1 METEKTADDACDAIL
16 QKPGPFRREPCR
28 RALVGGARMST
39 AAREVV
45 GPRILL
51 VVGGG
56 IAAYK
61 SCELV
66 RLIRKG
72 GGDVTC
78 VVTKGGQQ
86 FVTPMSLAALSEN
99 QVYTTLWDLKN
110 EAEMGHIQL
119 SREAD
124 LVVVCPATADLMAK
138 MAAGIADDLAT
149 TLILATD
156 KPVMAI
162 PAMNVRMWEHE
173 STRRN
178 VAALKANGV
187 EVLHPDEG
195 PMACGEFG
203 YGRLPEP
210 DAIWRAIAGHFGIEV
225 PEASPAPIA
234 ANDAAL
240 GAVEAL
246 EPEDEPEDEPV
257 DEEAGAMGGLG
268 GLLSRIIPRST
279 AKRSHEDI
287 EAEFEDLEAPEDF
300 DPEALFDPDEE
311 VEFNPD
317 LGGPLLAKKGAAG
330 AAPPIDPDAINHEVN
345 ERQSPP
351 EVIGEAGGALPSAA
365 GKAPERAI
373 RAEAIEDDEGT
384 LAGDFGID
392 PGHQPLA
399 GRHVLITA
407 GPTWEAIDPVRYIAN
422 RSSGKQGFAIAAA
435 AAALGAQVT
444 LVAGPVS
451 LRTPRGVERID
462 VESAAEMNQAVRAA
476 LPADVAIMVAAVAD
490 WRPRQY
496 VGEKIKKRGSAPPA
510 LMLTENPDIL
520 TNLAASEKRPGL
532 VIGFAAETE
541 DVIDNARKKRKRKAA
556 DWIIANDVSGD
567 VMGGDDNEVHIVS
580 GDGVESLEAMSKS
593 EVAMALARRI
603 ADKLS
608 AEVAQ

>member
-1 METEKTADDACDAIL
+1 
-16 QKPGPFRREPCR
+16 
-28 RALVGGARMST
+28 MST
-39 AAREVV
+39 AAQAVV
-45 GPRILL
+45 GPKVLL

-124 LVVVCPATADLMAK
+124 LIVVCPATADLMAK

-156 KPVMAI
+156 KPVIAI

-173 STRRN
+173 STQRN
-178 VAALKANGV
+178 VTELRKAGV

-210 DAIWRAIAGHFGIEV
+210 DQIWRAIAGHFGIEV
-225 PEASPAPIA
+225 EEAPAPVA
-234 ANDAAL
+234 ANDANDGIEAIEADDD
-240 GAVEAL
+240 GAATT
-246 EPEDEPEDEPV
+246 
-257 DEEAGAMGGLG
+257 GLS
-268 GLLSRIIPRST
+268 GLLSKIIPRST
-279 AKRSHEDI
+279 AKRTEEDI
-287 EAEFEDLEAPEDF
+287 EAQYEDLEMPEG
-300 DPEALFDPDEE
+300 FDPDAPIEE
-311 VEFNPD
+311 EEIEFNPD
-317 LGGPLLAKKGAAG
+317 LEGPLLAKKGDAG
-330 AAPPIDPDAINHEVN
+330 AAPPSDPDAINHEVN
-345 ERQSPP
+345 ERQSAP
-351 EVIGEAGGALPSAA
+351 EVLQDEGIEEAVPAEADEDAPDEPEDTPASPTPAPSQAK
-365 GKAPERAI
+365 GKNSKAP
-373 RAEAIEDDEGT
+373 AIEVEEIEVEEG
-384 LAGDFGID
+384 LVDSFDVGEGDK
-392 PGHQPLA
+392 PLA
-399 GRHVLITA
+399 GKHVLLTA

-435 AAALGAQVT
+435 VAALGARVT

-451 LRTPRGVERID
+451 LKTPDGVDRID

-476 LPADVAIMVAAVAD
+476 LPANAAVMVAAVAD

-496 VGEKIKKRGSAPPA
+496 VSEKIKKRGSAPPA

-520 TNLAASEKRPGL
+520 SNLGGSDKRPEL
-532 VIGFAAETE
+532 VIGFAAET
-541 DVIDNARKKRKRKAA
+541 DDLIDNAKKKRKRKAA

-567 VMGGDDNEVHIVS
+567 VMGGDENEVHIVS
-580 GDGVESLEAMSKS
+580 GDGVESLEPMSKRA
-593 EVAMALARRI
+593 VALQLAMRI
-603 ADKLS
+603 ARSLT
-608 AEVAQ
+608 AEAAE